1 MIDHRAVVGSL
12 TPQQRLHLTTK
23 SDGAGLRHFAFH
35 GGAIILFGALI
46 AARVPFWPLLMV
58 PQGIVIVFLFTLL
71 HETVHRTAFKTRALN
86 DIVAGI
92 CALMIALPVEWFRA
106 FHFAHH
112 RFTQD
117 PENDPE
123 LAGPKPETPK
133 QYFVH
138 LSGLPTWYGHFK
150 ILALN
155 GLGRCGDG
163 FVSAD
168 RREAV
173 KAEARI
179 MIAVY
184 AALAGISFLT
194 GSTVLF
200 YAWILPALIGQPAL
214 RLYLLAEHTGCPKV
228 MNVLEN
234 TRTVLTNRLIR
245 RIAWNM
251 PYHTEHHTFPAVP
264 FHRLPDLHEVM
275 AGRIRHIE
283 PGYSTFHRRLYT
295 SLASR

>member
-133 QYFVH
+133 QDPGPEWLGAMRRRLRIGGSARSGKGRSADHDRRLCRLGRH
-138 LSGLPTWYGHFK
+138 LFSDRLDRPVLCLDPPRANRPACAAPLSLGRTYGLP
-150 ILALN
+150 
-155 GLGRCGDG
+155 
-163 FVSAD
+163 
-168 RREAV
+168 
-173 KAEARI
+173 
-179 MIAVY
+179 
-184 AALAGISFLT
+184 
-194 GSTVLF
+194 
-200 YAWILPALIGQPAL
+200 
-214 RLYLLAEHTGCPKV
+214 
-228 MNVLEN
+228 
-234 TRTVLTNRLIR
+234 
-245 RIAWNM
+245 
-251 PYHTEHHTFPAVP
+251 
-264 FHRLPDLHEVM
+264 
-275 AGRIRHIE
+275 
-283 PGYSTFHRRLYT
+283 
-295 SLASR
+295 

>member
-1 MIDHRAVVGSL
+1 
-12 TPQQRLHLTTK
+12 
-23 SDGAGLRHFAFH
+23 
-35 GGAIILFGALI
+35 
-46 AARVPFWPLLMV
+46 
-58 PQGIVIVFLFTLL
+58 
-71 HETVHRTAFKTRALN
+71 
-86 DIVAGI
+86 
-92 CALMIALPVEWFRA
+92 
-106 FHFAHH
+106 
-112 RFTQD
+112 
-117 PENDPE
+117 
-123 LAGPKPETPK
+123 
-133 QYFVH
+133 
-138 LSGLPTWYGHFK
+138 
-150 ILALN
+150 
-155 GLGRCGDG
+155 
-163 FVSAD
+163 
-168 RREAV
+168 
-173 KAEARI
+173 